1 MKIKSSFGN
10 IQQWR
15 MHQDNLQILP
25 SQVSRIQ
32 NASFSSL
39 SFIGW
44 TRPQEVPIPNSYPK
58 QEQLWG
64 QNRLL
69 IALSSLVLTTCKGTK
84 PPQATC
90 SITCLPSWGKK
101 VLIIQNWI
109 QVSSTLHPASQPKT
123 GCFNCAFSIKNPNPK
138 SLFQSSPF
146 LMLVFRFWE

>member
-25 SQVSRIQ
+25 SQVSCIQ

-44 TRPQEVPIPNSYPK
+44 TRPQEVPVPNSYPK
-58 QEQLWG
+58 QKQLWG

-109 QVSSTLHPASQPKT
+109 RFTQPPSEEDALT
-123 GCFNCAFSIKNPNPK
+123 AHSPSNPQTPNPCF
-138 SLFQSSPF
+138 SLLLFSC
-146 LMLVFRFWE
+146 